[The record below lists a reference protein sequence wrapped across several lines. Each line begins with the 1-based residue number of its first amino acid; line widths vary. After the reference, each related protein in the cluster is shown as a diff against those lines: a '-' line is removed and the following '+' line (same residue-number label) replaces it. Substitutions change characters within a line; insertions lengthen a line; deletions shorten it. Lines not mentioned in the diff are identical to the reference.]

1 MTTPSGPPSGVRDI
15 SDDTE
20 TVDTTLSTVAATA
33 PIEGNLS
40 DYFRT
45 YRQRVRS
52 GEMGS
57 LPAVAGLI
65 VLVAVF
71 WSLRSNFGSLANF
84 SDLLKQS
91 SPTVFIAMGLVF
103 VLLLGEIDLAA
114 GTAGGV
120 CAVLMARLSAG
131 YGWAWPWAILAALI
145 AGLVIG
151 SLTGTLCAKVRIPSF
166 VVTLALFLTFQ
177 GVTLFIVLNG
187 AGSHGNVSIT
197 DNFITNLYNGQMA
210 PWLGWVLALVS
221 LVGYTLLKLAQARS
235 RSSAGLTAEPMA
247 LIALKVVCL
256 AVIAIL
262 AVYLLNLNRGGTGAS
277 QLVNQGGKLVLVK
290 PPQLQGVPWVVLLT
304 MFFFTLWTF
313 VLTRTRYGRHVYAV
327 GGNTEAARRAG
338 IRVDRIRIS
347 VFVISSF
354 MAAIGGILLA
364 SNTHSVDANT
374 GGGNTLLLAVGA
386 AVIGG
391 TSLFGGRG
399 RPADAI
405 IGGLVVAVIA
415 NGMADLVQGN
425 NRDSIQYIVTGAVL
439 LLAAAVDALSRRRAG
454 ASGLG

>member
-1 MTTPSGPPSGVRDI
+1 MTTSSVTPESNPTPVGESSHV
-15 SDDTE
+15 DDE
-20 TVDTTLSTVAATA
+20 LAAIASTA
-33 PIEGNLS
+33 PIEGGLG

-52 GEMGS
+52 GDMGS
-57 LPAVAGLI
+57 LPAVSGLI
-65 VLVAVF
+65 VLVIVF
-71 WSLRSNFGSLANF
+71 WLLHSNFGSLGNF

-91 SPTVFIAMGLVF
+91 SPTIFIAMGLVF

-114 GTAGGV
+114 GTAAGV
-120 CAVLMARLSAG
+120 CATLMARLSVG
-131 YGWAWPWAILAALI
+131 YGWPWPAAIGAALVC
-145 AGLVIG
+145 GLVIG
-151 SLTGTLCAKVRIPSF
+151 LGTGWLCAKVRIPSF
-166 VVTLALFLTFQ
+166 VVTLALFLAFQ
-177 GVTLFIVLNG
+177 GVTLFFVLNG
-187 AGSHGNVSIT
+187 KGAHGNISIT
-197 DNFITNLYNGQMA
+197 DNFITNLYNGQMS
-210 PWLGWVLALVS
+210 PWLGWLLALIGIIGYA
-221 LVGYTLLKLAQARS
+221 LVKLQQVRS
-235 RSSAGLTAEPMA
+235 RSKAGLIAEPVA
-247 LIALKVVCL
+247 LVALKVAAI
-256 AVIAIL
+256 AVVL
-262 AVYLLNLNRGGTGAS
+262 GVAVFLLNKNRGGNGGS
-277 QLVNQGGKLVLVK
+277 QLINQGGKLVLVK
-290 PPQLQGVPWVVLLT
+290 PPALQGVPWVVLLIG
-304 MFFFTLWTF
+304 FFFVLWTF
-313 VLTRTRYGRHVYAV
+313 VLGRTRYGRHVYAV

-338 IRVDRIRIS
+338 IRTDRIRIS

-354 MAAIGGILLA
+354 MAAIGGVLIA

>member
-1 MTTPSGPPSGVRDI
+1 MTT
-15 SDDTE
+15 TE
-20 TVDTTLSTVAATA
+20 LPEPGEVEQEADLSAVAATA
-33 PIEGNLS
+33 PIEGGLA

-45 YRQRVRS
+45 YLQRIRS
-52 GEMGS
+52 GDMGS

-65 VLVAVF
+65 VLVVVF

-84 SDLLKQS
+84 SDLLKQA
-91 SPTVFIAMGLVF
+91 SPTIFIAMGLVF

-114 GTAGGV
+114 GTAAGV
-120 CAVLMARLSAG
+120 CATLMARVSVG
-131 YGWAWPWAILAALI
+131 YNWSWPFAIGAALVC
-145 AGLVIG
+145 GVVIG
-151 SLTGTLCAKVRIPSF
+151 TGTGWLCAKVRIPSF
-166 VVTLALFLTFQ
+166 VVTLALYLAFQ

-187 AGSHGNVSIT
+187 AGAHGNISIG
-197 DNFITNLYNGQMA
+197 DSFITNLYNGQMSPA
-210 PWLGWVLALVS
+210 LGWAVAVVAIVGYALVKLQQVRSRANAGLIAEPVALVAVKVLAL
-221 LVGYTLLKLAQARS
+221 A
-235 RSSAGLTAEPMA
+235 
-247 LIALKVVCL
+247 VVA
-256 AVIAIL
+256 AV
-262 AVYLLNLNRGGTGAS
+262 AVYLLNKNRGGTGGS
-277 QLVNQGGKLVLVK
+277 QLINQGGKLVLVK
-290 PPQLQGVPWVVLLT
+290 PPALQGVPWVVLITL
-304 MFFFTLWTF
+304 FFFTIWTF
-313 VLTRTRYGRHVYAV
+313 VLGRTRYGRHVYAV

-338 IRVDRIRIS
+338 IRVDLIRIS

-354 MAAIGGILLA
+354 MAAIGGVLIA

-454 ASGLG
+454 AAGLG